1 MSDYLPQSQGVT
13 GREGG
18 AITLRDI
25 AFIMFRRRWIVLAV
39 ALPIIAVASL
49 GLFQNVGSYV
59 ASTEILLD
67 LQAPEVPRWNT
78 KAYVDYERSLSTYQH
93 MATSVPVARLAA
105 AALEDSIEVIA
116 SLDEGFYAEL
126 RDPEELAGFLQ
137 DGLDISPVG
146 ESSILSMRFGSP
158 NARLSLMAV
167 EVCRDAFL
175 NYSIRATKND
185 QAIEYYDEQVRHV
198 RNDIDSLLVARSE
211 IVASVGYTSVK
222 DNLRFEA
229 ATMADLR
236 TKWFDEMSNARFLQ
250 AKADAYR
257 QALADD
263 PDFFPASDR
272 DRSSAVMN
280 GAKSEVEEIRLNL
293 ARLRTKY
300 TDDHVD
306 IRRVTEMLVEAERVL
321 KREVEAYVRSFEV
334 DAAATAGKA
343 AILQEQMDDM
353 RRVLVQAPDIERR
366 VGLIDT
372 EVNAMKELLED
383 LQIKRGEVQIMQQ
396 ADERINMI
404 IKLNEPEIE
413 AFVSGSRRVAYFL
426 IISLFGLV
434 FAVIVA
440 FIVDYQDHR
449 VYSPEKLES
458 ELGVP
463 VLGSVSHAP
472 GGPRQS

>member
-1 MSDYLPQSQGVT
+1 MSDYLPQSQGLN

-49 GLFQNVGSYV
+49 GLFQNVGSFV

-105 AALEDSIEVIA
+105 TALEDSVEVIV
-116 SLDEGFYAEL
+116 SLDEGAYESL
-126 RDPEELAGFLQ
+126 SNPGELAGFLQ
-137 DGLDISPVG
+137 SGLDISPVG

-167 EVCRDAFL
+167 EACRDAFL

-185 QAIEYYDEQVRHV
+185 QAIEYYSEQVRHV
-198 RNDIDSLLVARSE
+198 RNEIDSLLVMRAE
-211 IVASVGYTSVK
+211 IISSAGYTSIK
-222 DNLRFEA
+222 ENLRLEA

-236 TKWFDEMSNARFLQ
+236 SQWFSEMADVQYLESKAASIRRAR
-250 AKADAYR
+250 KEN
-257 QALADD
+257 
-263 PDFFPASDR
+263 PDYFPNPDKDHSG
-272 DRSSAVMN
+272 SILIE
-280 GAKSEVEEIRLNL
+280 AKSEVEQYRLDL
-293 ARLRTKY
+293 TELRAKF
-300 TDDHVD
+300 TDDHIEVKRL
-306 IRRVTEMLVEAERVL
+306 IEQLLAAERL
-321 KREVEAYVRSFEV
+321 LDREIEAYIQGFEV
-334 DAAATAGKA
+334 DADAHAAKA
-343 AILQEQMDDM
+343 AMIQDQIDSMHT
-353 RRVLVQAPDIERR
+353 VLVLAPEIERR
-366 VGLIDT
+366 VGLLDT
-372 EVNAMKELLED
+372 ETNAMKELLED
-383 LQIKRGEVQIMQQ
+383 LQIKRGEVQMIQQ

-404 IKLNEPEIE
+404 IKLNEPGIE
-413 AFVSGSRRVAYFL
+413 AFVSGSRRIAYFA
-426 IISLFGLV
+426 IISLFGIV

-440 FIVDYQDHR
+440 FIIDYQDHR

-463 VLGSVSHAP
+463 VLGSVSHVS
-472 GGPRQS
+472 GGDRGS